1 MPGGPCR
8 PSDHAHQDRRRCRR
22 YVRGGGRG
30 CRAAGAPIAS
40 CSRTC
45 RRLSLGEIDQG
56 RSGVAPSDSPEG
68 SVLGAD
74 HHYLGAMELF
84 EALMSTRAMRELKA
98 DPVPR
103 ADQMRII
110 DAAIRAPSGVN
121 NQPWHFVLVGRPDL
135 IAAIGEI
142 QRQAATQVF
151 RSLVAERP
159 PEQGYEDLARVGA
172 SGAQLVRD
180 FDRLGLVLLAFSRG
194 DARGGS
200 IYPAVW
206 SAMLA
211 ARGVG
216 LGSVLTYSTDEGGC
230 EIGSLVGVPEDE
242 GWRLAAVVP
251 MGYPEAKW
259 GVPRRRPVQE
269 VAGRNRW
276 DGPL

>member
-1 MPGGPCR
+1 M
-8 PSDHAHQDRRRCRR
+8 
-22 YVRGGGRG
+22 
-30 CRAAGAPIAS
+30 
-40 CSRTC
+40 
-45 RRLSLGEIDQG
+45 
-56 RSGVAPSDSPEG
+56 
-68 SVLGAD
+68 LGATR
-74 HHYLGAMELF
+74 HYLGAMELF
-84 EALMSTRAMRELKA
+84 EALMSTRAMRELKE

-103 ADQMRII
+103 ADQVRII

-121 NQPWHFVLVGRPDL
+121 NQPCHFVLVDRPDL

-151 RSLVAERP
+151 RKLVAERP
-159 PEQGYEDLARVGA
+159 PGRGYEDLPGVGT

-216 LGSVLTYSTDEGGC
+216 LGSVLTYSTDEGGL
-230 EIGSLVGVPEDE
+230 EIGSLVGVPEGE

-251 MGYPEAKW
+251 LGYPTGKW
-259 GVPRRRPVQE
+259 AVPRRRPVQE
-269 VAGRNRW
+269 VAGRNSW